1 MVVGRRR
8 PFFGDLSCEGL
19 DVRIVVEVG
28 EKVGGVLFTYV
39 PGFWSVKGVRET
51 SLMLMIAGI

>member
-1 MVVGRRR
+1 M
-8 PFFGDLSCEGL
+8 